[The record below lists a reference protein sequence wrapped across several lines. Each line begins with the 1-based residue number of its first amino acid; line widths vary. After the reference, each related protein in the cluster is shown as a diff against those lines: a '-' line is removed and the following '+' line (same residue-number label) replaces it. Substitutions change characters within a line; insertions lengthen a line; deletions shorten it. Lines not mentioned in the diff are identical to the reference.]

1 MSAQELRARIDEL
14 SIEIDLQK
22 EILKKLERDR
32 SLARRQL
39 NAVVDP
45 VARLPL
51 EISSK
56 IFLKSLNQ
64 SVVPQPAELVL
75 LLNICN
81 SWTNIALSTP
91 DLWTSF
97 RIDFPCPKGVVHAL
111 PFWFGRASNCP
122 VSLFLTGNLTA
133 FKFDAGVSAIIW
145 EHGGQLK
152 CLNIYD
158 KQPPYEDPD
167 LNIIDLFDDETT
179 PRPLPL
185 LERLKVGTLHEGR
198 VFSAPQIFR
207 LLSLAPKIDTCIF
220 DKIVR
225 WDNLDFAPDK
235 LVVPTLGQL
244 VFGDLGGYP
253 DGDADVLDHLSLPAL
268 EALSVSIATK
278 RDELR
283 LSSFLRRSSPPLQ
296 VLALGLPYNLPDP
309 IQPHISLHLIPSLVR
324 LKLHAPMQSVADF
337 FAALAEA
344 PSLLP
349 NLHTLTIDSM
359 ALDSPSISASSW
371 RTLLRVLSARRI
383 QIRITSVTEPPVDV
397 LAALRELA
405 VDGPQIYVGNT
416 ERNFVDSL
424 SGEVVFLA

>member
-1 MSAQELRARIDEL
+1 
-14 SIEIDLQK
+14 
-22 EILKKLERDR
+22 
-32 SLARRQL
+32 
-39 NAVVDP
+39 
-45 VARLPL
+45 
-51 EISSK
+51 
-56 IFLKSLNQ
+56 
-64 SVVPQPAELVL
+64 
-75 LLNICN
+75 
-81 SWTNIALSTP
+81 
-91 DLWTSF
+91 
-97 RIDFPCPKGVVHAL
+97 
-111 PFWFGRASNCP
+111 
-122 VSLFLTGNLTA
+122 
-133 FKFDAGVSAIIW
+133 
-145 EHGGQLK
+145 
-152 CLNIYD
+152 
-158 KQPPYEDPD
+158 
-167 LNIIDLFDDETT
+167 
-179 PRPLPL
+179 
-185 LERLKVGTLHEGR
+185 

-235 LVVPTLGQL
+235 LVVPTLGHL